1 MPLASWFTGQW
12 YGEAAGAGVTAAGAS
27 TSAGLLA
34 DAALDG
40 ASAGAAAIVN
50 ADATRLVGQGGASAG
65 VAAASTDVLARARL
79 TATLSIGSRPSAD
92 DIAQAIWNT
101 FPVDGAFSGGEV
113 MRIMFA
119 ALAGKV
125 SGAGGSTIT
134 IRDAATDTQDRI
146 VATVDSNGNRTA
158 VTLDGSP

>member
-1 MPLASWFTGQW
+1 
-12 YGEAAGAGVTAAGAS
+12 V
-27 TSAGLLA
+27 
-34 DAALDG
+34 DG
-40 ASAGAAAIVN
+40 AILAYGRPQGSTAGAAAIIN

-65 VAAASTDVLARARL
+65 IAAAQTDVLARARV

-101 FPVDGAFSGGEV
+101 FPVDGAFSAGEV

-125 SGAGGSTIT
+125 SGAGGTTIT
-134 IRDAATDTQDRI
+134 IRDAATDTQNRI

>member
-12 YGEAAGAGVTAAGAS
+12 YGPAAAAAVVPAGATLAGGILAVARAEGSAAGATQI
-27 TSAGLLA
+27 T
-34 DAALDG
+34 D
-40 ASAGAAAIVN
+40 

-65 VAAASTDVLARARL
+65 LSAAEAAVLARARI

-92 DIAQAIWNT
+92 DIAQAVWNT
-101 FPVDGAFSGGEV
+101 FPVEAAFSAGDV

-125 SGAGGSTIT
+125 SGAGGTTIT
-134 IRDAATDTQDRI
+134 IRAATDTQDRI

>member
-1 MPLASWFTGQW
+1 MPLATLFNLQW
-12 YGEAAGAGVTAAGAS
+12 YGPASGAGVVGGSATIEAGLNAVASLDGDAAGV
-27 TSAGLLA
+27 GI
-34 DAALDG
+34 
-40 ASAGAAAIVN
+40 IVD
-50 ADATRLVGQGGASAG
+50 ADATRLIGQGGTSAG
-65 VAAASTDVLARARL
+65 LSAAQTDVLARARL

-101 FPVDGAFSGGEV
+101 FPVDGNYSGADV

-125 SGAGGSTIT
+125 SGAGGGTIT